1 MNEAINPAA
10 ARRCAVHQQRP
21 AYAVCMQCAKTLCQE
36 CATQWD
42 GIWYCAACLS
52 TRRSAQAAKS
62 RVGGWIA
69 VIAASLGILYLCT
82 RFMVWSGVLLAG
94 LR

>member
-1 MNEAINPAA
+1 MNRAMAQ
-10 ARRCAVHQQRP
+10 RCAVHQQRP
-21 AYAVCMQCAKTLCQE
+21 AFAVCMQCAKSLCQE

-42 GIWYCAACLS
+42 GIWYCATCLAG
-52 TRRSAQAAKS
+52 RRSGPVRRS

-69 VIAASLGILYLCT
+69 LIAASLAILFFST
-82 RFMVWSGVLLAG
+82 RLMVWMGVLLAG

>member
-1 MNEAINPAA
+1 MNEAMNRAA

-21 AYAVCMQCAKTLCQE
+21 AFAVCMQCAKTLCQE

-42 GIWYCAACLS
+42 GIWYCATCLS
-52 TRRSAQAAKS
+52 TRRSAPAAKS

-69 VIAASLGILYLCT
+69 VIAASLVILFFST
-82 RFMVWSGVLLAG
+82 RFMVWTGVLLAG

>member
-1 MNEAINPAA
+1 
-10 ARRCAVHQQRP
+10 
-21 AYAVCMQCAKTLCQE
+21 MQCARTLCQE

-42 GIWYCAACLS
+42 GIWYCAGCLTS
-52 TRRSAQAAKS
+52 RRNAPAAKAHI
-62 RVGGWIA
+62 GGWIA
-69 VIAASLGILYLCT
+69 VIAASLCLLFLGT

>member
-1 MNEAINPAA
+1 MSDAIIPAA
-10 ARRCAVHQQRP
+10 ARRCAVHRKRP
-21 AYAVCMQCAKTLCQE
+21 AFAVCMQCAKTLCEE

-52 TRRSAQAAKS
+52 TRRSAPAAKS

-69 VIAASLGILYLCT
+69 VILAAGLILFLGT

>member
-1 MNEAINPAA
+1 MVSPA
-10 ARRCAVHQQRP
+10 RLCVHHPARP
-21 AYAVCMQCAKTLCQE
+21 AFAVCMTCRKPICQE

-42 GIWYCAACLS
+42 GIWYCAACLAS
-52 TRRSAQAAKS
+52 RRSAPAAKS

-69 VIAASLGILYLCT
+69 VIAASLLILFLGT
-82 RFMVWSGVLLAG
+82 RFMVWTGVLLAG

>member
-1 MNEAINPAA
+1 MTELNRAMAQ
-10 ARRCAVHQQRP
+10 RCAVHQQRP
-21 AYAVCMQCAKTLCQE
+21 AFAVCMQCAKTLCQE

-52 TRRSAQAAKS
+52 TRRSAPATRS
-62 RVGGWIA
+62 RLFGWIT
-69 VIAASLGILYLCT
+69 VIAASAAFLFFST
-82 RFMVWSGVLLAG
+82 RLMVWMGVLLAG

>member
-1 MNEAINPAA
+1 MTDGMNRAA

-21 AYAVCMQCAKTLCQE
+21 AFAVCMRCAKTLCQE

-42 GIWYCAACLS
+42 GIWYCAGCLAS
-52 TRRSAQAAKS
+52 RRTAPAAKS
-62 RVGGWIA
+62 HLGGWIA
-69 VIAASLGILYLCT
+69 VIAASLGLLFLGT
-82 RFMVWSGVLLAG
+82 RFMVWTGVLLAG

>member
-1 MNEAINPAA
+1 MSDVMNRVM

-21 AYAVCMQCAKTLCQE
+21 GFAVCMQCAKALCQE

-42 GIWYCAACLS
+42 GIWYCAQCLAA
-52 TRRSAQAAKS
+52 RRGAS
-62 RVGGWIA
+62 RGRSHAGGWIA
-69 VIAASLGILYLCT
+69 VIAASIVLLFFST
-82 RFMVWSGVLLAG
+82 RLMVWTGVLLAG